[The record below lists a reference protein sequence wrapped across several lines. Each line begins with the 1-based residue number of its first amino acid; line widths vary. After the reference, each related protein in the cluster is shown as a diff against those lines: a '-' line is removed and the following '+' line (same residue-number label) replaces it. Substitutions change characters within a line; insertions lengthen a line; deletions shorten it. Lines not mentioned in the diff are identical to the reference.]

1 MRMANGFTLIEV
13 LVAITVTAVIAAS
26 SFAILNQAMS
36 TQSGTEQLDQRL
48 SELQRALNRIS
59 LDFQQI
65 APRRVRNEYEEIMP
79 ALMGDKNLDETFV
92 ALTRQG
98 KRNPANLPRSELER
112 VIYRVENNKLI
123 REQWA
128 VLDIASDDQIIKREI
143 LSKVSRFEVEF
154 LRGEEWFDS
163 WPQQSG
169 DNQFSEQANSQQVF
183 EDFAEAVKLTLET
196 DDYGEF
202 SQIYL
207 LPNQRNR

>member
-1 MRMANGFTLIEV
+1 MANGFTLIEV